1 MRIHFSDLEK
11 DTINVCKVRQ
21 DTRLSCRKCKYKET
35 CANFYGNVSQKFFEL
50 KEILKVWKNQQST
63 EQ

>member
-1 MRIHFSDLEK
+1 MRVNFSDMEK
-11 DTINVCKVRQ
+11 DTINVCKVRH

-35 CANFYGNVSQKFFEL
+35 CANFYETVNQKYYEL
-50 KEILKVWKNQQST
+50 KEILHVWKKQQFT